1 MKDATVEDECQLS
14 RNFAG
19 IRVKRDCICRH
30 QISSS
35 AGKKAKVQRD
45 SLESKVRYVN
55 RSSPQVHEIG
65 VGLKKFSAA
74 NGRWSVLDIVRG
86 AMFCTCRECA
96 ENLQLIPIPI

>member
-1 MKDATVEDECQLS
+1 MVKNVDVEIKDATVDDECQIS

-45 SLESKVRYVN
+45 
-55 RSSPQVHEIG
+55 
-65 VGLKKFSAA
+65 
-74 NGRWSVLDIVRG
+74 
-86 AMFCTCRECA
+86 
-96 ENLQLIPIPI
+96 